1 MDRFTQDSALKT
13 VCAIVEDL
21 IQDWG
26 LDLDGPVGAVTLLVA
41 DLDFTSVDV
50 IQLCVA
56 LEQSYER
63 KLGFQELLMR
73 DGSYV
78 SDLALEQVA
87 AHVESRLQQPPK
99 EAS

>member
-1 MDRFTQDSALKT
+1 MDRFTEDSALKT

-26 LDLDGPVGAVTLLVA
+26 LELEAPVGPATLLVA
-41 DLDFTSVDV
+41 ELDFASVDI

-56 LEQSYER
+56 LEQNYER

-73 DGSYV
+73 DGSYI
-78 SDLALEQVA
+78 SDLTLLQVA
-87 AHVESRLQQPPK
+87 AHVESRLQ
-99 EAS
+99 